1 MAYLFNTA
9 EDRQAMLQEIGV
21 ASVDELFDGIPANL
35 RMNRPLDT
43 PPAMSEWELES
54 WMHTLAGR
62 TSGASTRTCF
72 QGGGAYDHFVP
83 AAVDA
88 VAGRSEF
95 YTAYTP
101 YQAEASQG
109 SLQTFFEFQ
118 SLICQLSGMDVSNA
132 SLYEGGSSVTEAVLM
147 AMRVTNRTGRVVV
160 LGSLHPEHRQILET
174 YLTPLGTELVTVE
187 TPDGFADPGRVEAA
201 LDDKTACLV
210 IQHPNFFGALESP
223 EELVP
228 LCRRVGALAVVSY
241 DPVSVGLLK
250 RPGDYEADIAVA
262 EGQALG
268 IPLQYGGPYL
278 GLLSCREEY
287 VRKMP
292 GRLIGQTVDK
302 EGRTCFVLNLQ
313 AREQHIRRAK
323 ATSNICT
330 NQGLMA
336 IRATAYVSLTGPQGL
351 KELAELCL
359 RKAHYAA
366 EQLCTLPG
374 VSLKYQRP
382 FFKEFTLQI
391 EQGAKSFCDKA
402 RAAGFD
408 LGPTFGQ
415 FDGWTDK
422 NAVIVAVT
430 EKRTRQEID
439 ALVAALK

>member
-1 MAYLFNTA
+1 
-9 EDRQAMLQEIGV
+9 MLAEIGV
-21 ASVDELFDGIPANL
+21 KTVDELFDGIPASL
-35 RMNRPLDT
+35 RLKRALDL
-43 PPAMSEWELES
+43 PAEMSELELES
-54 WMHTLAGR
+54 WMKTLASR
-62 TSGASTRTCF
+62 SSGASTRCCF
-72 QGGGAYDHFVP
+72 QGGGAYDHFIP

-88 VAGRSEF
+88 VASRSEF

-118 SLICQLSGMDVSNA
+118 SLICQITGMDVSNA

-147 AMRVTNRTGRVVV
+147 AMRVTNRSDRVVI

-174 YLTPLGTELVTVE
+174 YLTPLGTELVVVP
-187 TPDGFADPGRVEAA
+187 TPEGTADLKSVEAA
-201 LDDKTACLV
+201 LDEKTACLV
-210 IQHPNFFGALESP
+210 IQHPNFFGCLESP
-223 EELVP
+223 DELIP

-241 DPVSVGLLK
+241 DPISVGLLK
-250 RPGDYEADIAVA
+250 RPGDYGADIAVA

-278 GLLSCREEY
+278 GLLTCREEY

-302 EGRTCFVLNLQ
+302 DGRQCFVLNLQ

-336 IRATAYVSLTGPQGL
+336 IRATAYLALMGPQGL
-351 KELAELCL
+351 KELAELCV

-366 EQLCTLPG
+366 EQLCQLPG
-374 VSLKYQRP
+374 VTLQYQRP
-382 FFKEFTLQI
+382 FFKEFTLKV

-408 LGPTFGQ
+408 LGPTLGPTLGQ
-415 FDGWTDK
+415 FDRPKDTQ
-422 NAVIVAVT
+422 AVIVAVT

-439 ALVAALK
+439 ALVSALRT